1 MTGHTTLSATTA
13 SRVAGSPSSGT
24 SVAANP
30 GNDNSSSG
38 KKSSNTGAIAGGVAG
53 GVVVLALIGG
63 ILLYFLRKRK
73 PQQAPSSAYVVD
85 PTPQPTPMG
94 QVPQPQPSPLQ
105 PSDDGTSY
113 VPGTPV
119 ASMKFYVRSLHPARL
134 VSLCTHIF
142 FAGPQRSYH
151 LPWVPERTNHAR
163 RACPRRTVRWEL
175 EWEHTKREH
184 IQCEP
189 IRWEHNRQHADRAPC
204 AGLPRLAYR
213 LIVVYTLDSR
223 WTVLSFTSSWHETMA
238 LFLFPIVIS
247 FFCLLFYFTPK
258 YSAMEFVGGPVNGTD
273 YNRSEESALFFLSGM
288 SLIHTRRLP
297 LLYIWYI
304 SYPLCGLQKPFTP

>member
-1 MTGHTTLSATTA
+1 MIGGSSASTAIGGTAVTGHTTLSATTA

-94 QVPQPQPSPLQ
+94 QVAQPQPSPLQ

-134 VSLCTHIF
+134 VSLCTHISLQDPSDPTTYPGYQSVPTTPDAHVPAVPYDGSLSGNTLNGNTF
-142 FAGPQRSYH
+142 NANPLGGNTIANMQTARPAPGYH
-151 LPWVPERTNHAR
+151 
-163 RACPRRTVRWEL
+163 
-175 EWEHTKREH
+175 
-184 IQCEP
+184 
-189 IRWEHNRQHADRAPC
+189 
-204 AGLPRLAYR
+204 GLP
-213 LIVVYTLDSR
+213 
-223 WTVLSFTSSWHETMA
+223 TV
-238 LFLFPIVIS
+238 
-247 FFCLLFYFTPK
+247 
-258 YSAMEFVGGPVNGTD
+258 
-273 YNRSEESALFFLSGM
+273 
-288 SLIHTRRLP
+288 
-297 LLYIWYI
+297 
-304 SYPLCGLQKPFTP
+304 